1 MKKNLLLYGVFLCMD
16 MYEKSV
22 GRNATLIIGLTPD
35 PDGLLPA
42 GDEQR
47 LKVSFKNG

>member
-1 MKKNLLLYGVFLCMD
+1 MD

-22 GRNATLIIGLTPD
+22 GRNARVNHRTDPD

-47 LKVSFKNG
+47 LKEWEKK